1 MIYDLERLEDDVLY
15 LSSISNVESGLFY
28 HLTKYYECVVQA
40 LLEALDDPNKRA
52 VRWFVSN
59 SSRAVRAEA
68 SGFFISLN
76 PQHYSNNKQKIGWR
90 GVKSMLDQLEREG
103 YIDIYKGFVLEWGA
117 DGKPL
122 STVKSFVQFKS
133 KYQMLWNQVDTKL
146 LPNLKVVDPVEI
158 KDRKTGELKSLKG
171 RNGIMSIKS
180 TVNLLNDNLKEVN
193 IEFMGKRVAPVEYKR
208 IYSETLQEAGRFFV
222 AGGGIQLIPE
232 KYRSKFL
239 TFNKESVVELDYSSI
254 HPFILY
260 ERLNLAG
267 GWDCH
272 VKEILGEG
280 FTPYGADLSEIVNTD
295 EQLIQDHILKYN
307 LDSYDPVRNIAKQAL
322 LVSINAA
329 DRTAAVGAVSNK
341 LLGDRKKPEH
351 KQKFLG
357 LLSPVSVGSI
367 CDALRHHNMLIED
380 YFYCDMAMKL
390 MNTDGNISAR
400 IVEDMIQQDESILLY
415 HDSYICRA
423 SAEEKLYNAMVRAW
437 KDEVGAADFCKISK
451 K

>member
-40 LLEALDDPNKRA
+40 LLEALDNPNKRA

-90 GVKSMLDQLEREG
+90 GVKSMLDQLEKDG
-103 YIDIYKGFVLEWGA
+103 YIDIYKGFVLEWWA

-133 KYQMLWNQVDTKL
+133 KYQMLWNHVDTKL

-260 ERLNLAG
+260 ERLNLSG

-307 LDSYDPVRNIAKQAL
+307 LDSYDPVRNIAKLAL
-322 LVSINAA
+322 LVSINAS
-329 DRTAAVGAVSNK
+329 DRTAAVGAVSSK
-341 LLGDRKKPEH
+341 LLNDRKKPEN

-390 MNTDGNISAR
+390 MNTDSNISAR

-423 SAEEKLYNAMVRAW
+423 SAEEKLYNTMVKAW